1 MMTSADYWEKI
12 EKHFSIFEFRLGI
25 NFFPFSLEAFWE
37 SWGATRLARGWGWNW
52 YRVKEGTFLH
62 LLEQSRALSDQYFSS
77 YEFLNLFLF
86 PYANGIL
93 IKIRKTSITSDIVNQ
108 SARNL
113 VWSLKMEGLTLCFV
127 IIQIWACLLVGWS
140 VCLSLSLSLSISLS
154 LSLSISL
161 SLSLYLSLSLFQSY
175 SRSKIKSD

>member
-1 MMTSADYWEKI
+1 MGKNRKTFFDFWVSLRN
-12 EKHFSIFEFRLGI
+12 S
-25 NFFPFSLEAFWE
+25 FFPFSLGAFWG

-93 IKIRKTSITSDIVNQ
+93 VKIQKISVTSDIVNQ
-108 SARNL
+108 SAWKL
-113 VWSLKMEGLTLCFV
+113 VWSLKMEGLNLCF
-127 IIQIWACLLVGWS
+127 IQGRAIHIGYC
-140 VCLSLSLSLSISLS
+140 IDTHT
-154 LSLSISL
+154 
-161 SLSLYLSLSLFQSY
+161 QTKRPTE
-175 SRSKIKSD
+175 RSKEEQNEKKNNKKL